1 MDVSLCFDTE
11 DYTSPPEWGMDD
23 IPKWLSEIMTEEGVT
38 GTFLVIG
45 HKARAIHRRKRKDV
59 LAAMRKHEIGLHTN
73 FGSDHPTLV
82 EALAPL
88 DWHEAVKLADERE
101 TPGFV
106 ELSEI
111 IETNIGT
118 ASTHGASQAAPM
130 HYIAGLKWDRP
141 WLYSFVPC
149 PPENFCWYTNCFQFG
164 FKGIAISESAY
175 SQPPQVDATLARWEK
190 EVEALVASGAKWCY
204 VFLAH
209 PLMIRCKQFN
219 DALNF
224 ADGKNRWPWRTPE
237 MRTLE
242 EMEIAK
248 QQFRRVVR
256 WIAKHPKLRV
266 RTLYDTF
273 RAFAKRKVKIRRDE
287 LAAYVERAVR
297 HQTIL
302 TGYTFSPAEALH
314 AVCEGMV
321 AERFPPAS
329 PVVPALGPLTE
340 SMRMPDN
347 ALAWL
352 GAGEL
357 KALAHGV
364 LEHVRMSGHLPSALP
379 APNGAGRMGLP
390 TLFHT
395 LTEAWLLRN
404 AGRKDF
410 VVRVAHICNR
420 YPKDADLVEASARKR
435 WLNWPIHDIHLPLEN
450 LSRHARLMSWTW
462 KTVYV
467 GDDAPQAGE
476 SAIAAAVKPAR
487 KSTKRAR
494 K

>member
-11 DYTSPPEWGMDD
+11 DYTTPPEWGMDD

-45 HKARAIHRRKRKDV
+45 HKARSMRNRKRKDV
-59 LAAMRKHEIGLHTN
+59 LAAMRQHEIGLHTT
-73 FGSDHPTLV
+73 FGSDHPTLS

-88 DWHEAVKLADERE
+88 DWQEAVKLADERE

-111 IETNIGT
+111 FETNIGT
-118 ASTHGASQAAPM
+118 GSTHGASQAAPM
-130 HYIAGLKWDRP
+130 HYICGTKWDRP

-149 PPENFCWYTNCFQFG
+149 PPENFCWYANCFQLG
-164 FKGIAISESAY
+164 FKGIGISEAAY
-175 SQPPQVDATLARWEK
+175 SQPAKVDETLASWEK
-190 EVEALVASGAKWCY
+190 EIEKLVAAGTKWAF

-219 DALNF
+219 DALNY
-224 ADGKNRWPWRTPE
+224 ADGKNRWPWKTPE

-248 QQFRRVVR
+248 QQFRRVVQ

-273 RAFAKRKVKIRRDE
+273 RAFGKRKAKIRRQE
-287 LAAYVERAVR
+287 LSAYIERSVR

-302 TGYTFSPAEALH
+302 TGYTFSPAEALY
-314 AVCEGMV
+314 AVCEGLL
-321 AERFPPAS
+321 ADRLAPAFNVVS
-329 PVVPALGPLTE
+329 PLGPLTE
-340 SMRMPDN
+340 SMRMADN
-347 ALAWL
+347 ERAWVN
-352 GAGEL
+352 AGEL
-357 KALAHGV
+357 KALAAGV
-364 LEHVRMSGHLPSALP
+364 LEFVKATGHLPSALP
-379 APNGAGRMGLP
+379 VPNSAGRMGLP
-390 TLFHT
+390 TLFHV
-395 LTEAWLLRN
+395 LTEAWQQRDQ
-404 AGRKDF
+404 GRKDV
-410 VVRVAHICNR
+410 VVRVPHICNR
-420 YPKDADLVEASARKR
+420 YPKDADAIEATARKR
-435 WLNWPIHDIHLPLEN
+435 WLNWPIHDIHMPLEN

-462 KTVYV
+462 KTVYD

-476 SAIAAAVKPAR
+476 STITAAVKTPKKASKRTR
-487 KSTKRAR
+487 K
-494 K
+494 